1 MKNEKG
7 ITLVSIVITIIIMSI
22 LAVIGVNY
30 GTSTIKGM
38 QYQNF
43 NYQLEQIQGRVDVIH
58 EKINSGDNSYQT
70 MGESAALSSEA
81 TAILNKLGI
90 ASSEQSDY
98 RYFTPKDLED
108 DLGIANIN
116 MEVVINFK
124 TKDVISI
131 NGFLYEG
138 KIHHR
143 LND

>member
-7 ITLVSIVITIIIMSI
+7 ITLMSLVITIVMMSI

-30 GTSTIKGM
+30 GTSTIKAM

-70 MGESAALSSEA
+70 MGESATLSSNA
-81 TAILNKLGI
+81 NSVLTSLGLK
-90 ASSEQSDY
+90 SSDY
-98 RYFTPKDLED
+98 RYFTPQDLEKY
-108 DLGIANIN
+108 LNISN
-116 MEVVINFK
+116 VEQEVAINFQ
-124 TKDVISI
+124 TKDVVSI

-138 KIHHR
+138 KMHYR

>member
-1 MKNEKG
+1 MKNENG
-7 ITLVSIVITIIIMSI
+7 ITLMSLVITIVIMSI
-22 LAVIGVNY
+22 LAVVGVNY
-30 GTSTIKGM
+30 GTSTIKAM

-70 MGESAALSSEA
+70 MGESATVSSNA
-81 TAILNKLGI
+81 NSVLTSLGLK
-90 ASSEQSDY
+90 SSDY
-98 RYFTPKDLED
+98 RYFTPQNLEKFLD
-108 DLGIANIN
+108 ISNVEQ
-116 MEVVINFK
+116 EVAINFK
-124 TKDVISI
+124 TKDVVSI

>member
-70 MGESAALSSEA
+70 MGESATLSSNA
-81 TAILNKLGI
+81 DSVLTSLGLQ
-90 ASSEQSDY
+90 SSDY
-98 RYFTPKDLED
+98 RYFTPKDLEEFLD
-108 DLGIANIN
+108 ISNVDQ
-116 MEVVINFK
+116 EVAINFE
-124 TKDVISI
+124 TKDVVSI
-131 NGFLYEG
+131 NGFEYKG
-138 KIHHR
+138 KMHYR

>member
-7 ITLVSIVITIIIMSI
+7 ITLMSLVITIVIMSI
-22 LAVIGVNY
+22 LAVVGVNY
-30 GTSTIKGM
+30 GTSTIKAM

-70 MGESAALSSEA
+70 MGESATVSSNA
-81 TAILNKLGI
+81 NSVLTSLGLK
-90 ASSEQSDY
+90 SSDY
-98 RYFTPKDLED
+98 RYFTPQNLEKFLD
-108 DLGIANIN
+108 ISNVEQ
-116 MEVVINFK
+116 EVAINFK
-124 TKDVISI
+124 TKDVVSI

>member
-1 MKNEKG
+1 MKNENG
-7 ITLVSIVITIIIMSI
+7 ITLMSLVITIVIMSI
-22 LAVIGVNY
+22 LAVVGVNY
-30 GTSTIKGM
+30 GTSTIKAM

-70 MGESAALSSEA
+70 MGESATVSSNA
-81 TAILNKLGI
+81 NSVLTSLGLK
-90 ASSEQSDY
+90 SSDY
-98 RYFTPKDLED
+98 RYFTPQNLEKFLD
-108 DLGIANIN
+108 ISNVEQ
-116 MEVVINFK
+116 EVAINFK
-124 TKDVISI
+124 TKAVVSI

>member
-7 ITLVSIVITIIIMSI
+7 ITLMSLVITIVMMSI

-30 GTSTIKGM
+30 GTSTIKAM

-70 MGESAALSSEA
+70 MGENAEMSSNA
-81 TAILNKLGI
+81 NSVLTSLGLK
-90 ASSEQSDY
+90 SSDY
-98 RYFTPKDLED
+98 RYFTPQNLEKY
-108 DLGIANIN
+108 LNISN
-116 MEVVINFK
+116 VEQEVAINFK
-124 TKDVISI
+124 TKDVVSI
-131 NGFLYEG
+131 KGFLYEG